1 MSFVDHPVPRLTD
14 LAAVRARLE
23 TDRPWAAYALGDLAP
38 GFAEYSEWFSEGQ
51 ALALLYRA
59 FETPVLFTLGDRHA
73 IDRLLD
79 EIQHEPKM
87 VLSIRPEIL
96 PFVKA
101 RWRVEHET
109 AMWRMIV
116 DPAGFRP
123 ALTEGVVRL
132 GLADLAGLHRL
143 YADGEAAGEVPD
155 FFSPDLLAQ
164 GAFFGV
170 YEGEELIASAGT
182 HVVAPAESAGA
193 VGNVYTR
200 RDRRGHGLASR
211 VTSAVTAEL
220 LEMRLCTVALNVNQR
235 NDAAIRVYHKLGYR
249 RYCPFHEGVALNTH
263 PAGERAL

>member
-1 MSFVDHPVPRLTD
+1 VPRLTD

-23 TDRPWAAYALGDLAP
+23 TARPWAAYALGDLAP

-59 FETPVLFTLGDRHA
+59 FETPVLFTLGDPHA

-132 GLADLAGLHRL
+132 GLADLPALRRL

-155 FFSPDLLAQ
+155 FFNPEMLAR
-164 GAFFGV
+164 GVFFGI
-170 YEGEELIASAGT
+170 YEDEELIASAGT
-182 HVVAPAESAGA
+182 HLVALAESVGA

-200 RDRRGHGLASR
+200 RDRRGHGLAAR
-211 VTSAVTAEL
+211 VTGAVTAEL
-220 LEMRLCTVALNVNQR
+220 LEMRLRTVALNVNQR
-235 NDAAIRVYHKLGYR
+235 NDSAIRVYERLGYE
-249 RYCPFHEGVALNTH
+249 RYCAFYEGVASVNS
-263 PAGERAL
+263 PF